1 MLFIDS
7 AEFNR
12 LDEVLDQVELK
23 AAVRTLES
31 ARAPLCTTLA
41 PPGHMAI
48 NASRLFPLVYC

>member
-7 AEFNR
+7 AEINR

-31 ARAPLCTTLA
+31 ARPWLLPGTWQSTQAVPL
-41 PPGHMAI
+41 P
-48 NASRLFPLVYC
+48 